1 LKCSSTD
8 IRVLLLTALLLP
20 AARAEP
26 PTDHF
31 PAVIVVDRVEHY
43 AVTGST
49 IDEIER
55 QLVEQT
61 DRFENTGNAITR
73 SRFEVTK
80 TLRPDRDGCHLSALQ
95 VQLSITTILPDW
107 RPQKPASRKVR
118 KRWNDAAA
126 ALKEH
131 EAGHRSHALAAARSL
146 RSTLLNL
153 GTKRTCS
160 LLDVA
165 IALELNARLNR
176 LELEEARYD
185 RRTWNGLRGGQPGQ
199 GIKRRQHSNPNVINR
214 NLFDPWRNP

>member
-26 PTDHF
+26 PVNHF
-31 PAVIVVDRVEHY
+31 PAVIVVDRLEHY

-49 IDEIER
+49 IDQIER

-61 DRFENTGNAITR
+61 DRFENPGNAITR

-80 TLRPDRDGCHLSALQ
+80 TLRPDDDGCHLSALQ
-95 VQLSITTILPDW
+95 VQLNVTTILPDW
-107 RPQKPASRKVR
+107 RPQKPASKKVR
-118 KRWNDAAA
+118 KRWNDAEA
-126 ALKEH
+126 ALRVH
-131 EAGHRSHALAAARSL
+131 EAGHRSHALAAARKL
-146 RSTLLNL
+146 RSTLQDL
-153 GTKRTCS
+153 GPKRTCS

-165 IALELNARLNR
+165 IALELDAGLDD

-185 RRTWNGLRGGQPGQ
+185 HRTWNGLRGSPGL
-199 GIKRRQHSNPNVINR
+199 GVKRRQHSDPNVINR
-214 NLFDPWRNP
+214 NLFDPWRNQ